1 MRQGEVIGSVGST
14 GLSTCPPL
22 QFELRTPA
30 RAGLQAV
37 DPGDLDLS
45 SVMSFNKDPV
55 SLLRSLEL
63 YKPESHASKNRK
75 FSSTVPGE

>member
-1 MRQGEVIGSVGST
+1 MIGSVGST
-14 GLSTCPPL
+14 GLSTGPPL

-63 YKPESHASKNRK
+63 DKPESHASKNRN